1 MRAFRR
7 KAWAVQRVIFLF
19 SLRNQTCA
27 AARHLCAAPQPTLT
41 ICCLPSSRASRMMR
55 RLLFSIAAAAAS
67 TITPEQASKLRSLGY
82 RASEIAAIR
91 PSVASVV
98 ARRGLPRPKA
108 GMPPSWVVDDAELA
122 QAVRTRPRPLAGVA
136 GFLNKLVF
144 SLTMLARDLAE
155 VTRRAAIPVG
165 VVLVASQADRIRSTI
180 AAKPPSGEG
189 YFLFDGP
196 TDPAMRGGAK
206 VQISPASAPSTKR

>member
-1 MRAFRR
+1 
-7 KAWAVQRVIFLF
+7 
-19 SLRNQTCA
+19 
-27 AARHLCAAPQPTLT
+27 
-41 ICCLPSSRASRMMR
+41 MR
-55 RLLFSIAAAAAS
+55 RLLFVVAAAAAS

-122 QAVRTRPRPLAGVA
+122 QAVRARPRPLAGVV

-144 SLTMLARDLAE
+144 SLTMLTRDLAE
-155 VTRRAAIPVG
+155 VTRRAAVPVG

-180 AAKPPSGEG
+180 AGKPSSGEG

-196 TDPAMRGGAK
+196 TDPAMRGPGAAK
-206 VQISPASAPSTKR
+206 VRISPASAPSSKR

>member
-1 MRAFRR
+1 MR
-7 KAWAVQRVIFLF
+7 
-19 SLRNQTCA
+19 C
-27 AARHLCAAPQPTLT
+27 P
-41 ICCLPSSRASRMMR
+41 
-55 RLLFSIAAAAAS
+55 LLLVAAAAAAS

-108 GMPPSWVVDDAELA
+108 GMPPSWVVDDADLA
-122 QAVRTRPRPLAGVA
+122 PVTRPRPLAGVV
-136 GFLNKLVF
+136 GLLQKLAF
-144 SLTMLARDLAE
+144 SVSMLARDLAE

-180 AAKPPSGEG
+180 AGKPSSGEG

-206 VQISPASAPSTKR
+206 VQISPASAPSSKR

>member
-1 MRAFRR
+1 MR
-7 KAWAVQRVIFLF
+7 
-19 SLRNQTCA
+19 C
-27 AARHLCAAPQPTLT
+27 
-41 ICCLPSSRASRMMR
+41 
-55 RLLFSIAAAAAS
+55 LLFAVAAAAS

-108 GMPPSWVVDDAELA
+108 GMPPSWVVDAADLA
-122 QAVRTRPRPLAGVA
+122 PVARPRPLAGVV
-136 GFLNKLVF
+136 GLLQKLAF
-144 SLTMLARDLAE
+144 SVSMLARDLAE
-155 VTRRAAIPVG
+155 VTRRAALPVG

-180 AAKPPSGEG
+180 AAKPSSSGEG

-196 TDPAMRGGAK
+196 TDPAMRGPGAAK
-206 VQISPASAPSTKR
+206 VRISPASAPSSKR

>member
-1 MRAFRR
+1 MRTIIY
-7 KAWAVQRVIFLF
+7 AVAA
-19 SLRNQTCA
+19 TCA
-27 AARHLCAAPQPTLT
+27 TAAPASMSDAAR
-41 ICCLPSSRASRMMR
+41 
-55 RLLFSIAAAAAS
+55 
-67 TITPEQASKLRSLGY
+67 LRSLGY

-122 QAVRTRPRPLAGVA
+122 QAVRARPRPLAGVV
-136 GFLNKLVF
+136 GFINKIVF
-144 SLTMLARDLAE
+144 SLMMLTRDLA
-155 VTRRAAIPVG
+155 RRAAIPVG

-180 AAKPPSGEG
+180 AKPSSGEAG

-206 VQISPASAPSTKR
+206 VQISPASAPSSKR

>member
-1 MRAFRR
+1 
-7 KAWAVQRVIFLF
+7 
-19 SLRNQTCA
+19 
-27 AARHLCAAPQPTLT
+27 
-41 ICCLPSSRASRMMR
+41 MMR
-55 RLLFSIAAAAAS
+55 CLLFAVAAAATTAS
-67 TITPEQASKLRSLGY
+67 ITPEQASKLRSLGY

-122 QAVRTRPRPLAGVA
+122 QAVRARPRPLAGVV
-136 GFLNKLVF
+136 GFINKIVF
-144 SLTMLARDLAE
+144 SLTMLTRDLAE

-180 AAKPPSGEG
+180 AKPSSGEAG
-189 YFLFDGP
+189 YFLYDGP
-196 TDPAMRGGAK
+196 TDPSMRGGAK
-206 VQISPASAPSTKR
+206 VQISPASAPSSKR

>member
-1 MRAFRR
+1 MR
-7 KAWAVQRVIFLF
+7 
-19 SLRNQTCA
+19 
-27 AARHLCAAPQPTLT
+27 
-41 ICCLPSSRASRMMR
+41 CL
-55 RLLFSIAAAAAS
+55 LLVAAAAAS

-122 QAVRTRPRPLAGVA
+122 QAVRARPRPLAGVV

-144 SLTMLARDLAE
+144 SLTMLTRDLAE
-155 VTRRAAIPVG
+155 VTRRAALPVG

-180 AAKPPSGEG
+180 AGKPPSSGEG

-196 TDPAMRGGAK
+196 TDPAMRGAAK
-206 VQISPASAPSTKR
+206 VQISPASAPSSKR

>member
-1 MRAFRR
+1 MR
-7 KAWAVQRVIFLF
+7 
-19 SLRNQTCA
+19 
-27 AARHLCAAPQPTLT
+27 
-41 ICCLPSSRASRMMR
+41 CL
-55 RLLFSIAAAAAS
+55 LLVAAAAAAS

-108 GMPPSWVVDDAELA
+108 GMPQSWVVDDADLA
-122 QAVRTRPRPLAGVA
+122 PVARPRPLAGVV
-136 GFLNKLVF
+136 GLLQKLAF
-144 SLTMLARDLAE
+144 SVSLLARDLAE

-180 AAKPPSGEG
+180 ISASGEEG

-206 VQISPASAPSTKR
+206 VQISPASAPSSKR

>member
-1 MRAFRR
+1 
-7 KAWAVQRVIFLF
+7 
-19 SLRNQTCA
+19 
-27 AARHLCAAPQPTLT
+27 
-41 ICCLPSSRASRMMR
+41 MMR
-55 RLLFSIAAAAAS
+55 CLLFVVAAAAS
-67 TITPEQASKLRSLGY
+67 TAATITPEQASKLRSLGY

-108 GMPPSWVVDDAELA
+108 GMPPSWVVDDAEMA
-122 QAVRTRPRPLAGVA
+122 QAVRARPRPLAGVV

-144 SLTMLARDLAE
+144 SLTMLTRDLAE
-155 VTRRAAIPVG
+155 VTKRAALPVG

-180 AAKPPSGEG
+180 AAKAPSEAG

-206 VQISPASAPSTKR
+206 VQISPASAPSSKSKR

>member
-1 MRAFRR
+1 MMRR
-7 KAWAVQRVIFLF
+7 L
-19 SLRNQTCA
+19 
-27 AARHLCAAPQPTLT
+27 
-41 ICCLPSSRASRMMR
+41 MMR
-55 RLLFSIAAAAAS
+55 RLLFAVAAAATTAS
-67 TITPEQASKLRSLGY
+67 ITPEQASKLRSLGY

-122 QAVRTRPRPLAGVA
+122 QAVRARPRPLAGVV
-136 GFLNKLVF
+136 GFINKIVF
-144 SLTMLARDLAE
+144 SLTMLTRDLAE

-180 AAKPPSGEG
+180 AKPSSGEAG

-206 VQISPASAPSTKR
+206 VQISPASAPSSKR

>member
-1 MRAFRR
+1 
-7 KAWAVQRVIFLF
+7 
-19 SLRNQTCA
+19 
-27 AARHLCAAPQPTLT
+27 
-41 ICCLPSSRASRMMR
+41 MMR
-55 RLLFSIAAAAAS
+55 CLLFAVTAAAS

-108 GMPPSWVVDDAELA
+108 GMPPSWVVDDADLA
-122 QAVRTRPRPLAGVA
+122 QAVRARPRPLAGVV

-144 SLTMLARDLAE
+144 SLTMLTRDLAE
-155 VTRRAAIPVG
+155 VTRRAAVPVG

-180 AAKPPSGEG
+180 AKPSSGEAG

-206 VQISPASAPSTKR
+206 VQISPASAPSSKSKR

>member
-1 MRAFRR
+1 MR
-7 KAWAVQRVIFLF
+7 
-19 SLRNQTCA
+19 
-27 AARHLCAAPQPTLT
+27 
-41 ICCLPSSRASRMMR
+41 CL
-55 RLLFSIAAAAAS
+55 LLVAAAAAAS

-122 QAVRTRPRPLAGVA
+122 QAVRARPRPLAGVV
-136 GFLNKLVF
+136 GFINKIVF
-144 SLTMLARDLAE
+144 SLTMLTRDLAE

-180 AAKPPSGEG
+180 AKPSSGEAG

-196 TDPAMRGGAK
+196 TDPAMRGPGAAK
-206 VQISPASAPSTKR
+206 VRISPASMSSNKT

>member
-1 MRAFRR
+1 MMRR
-7 KAWAVQRVIFLF
+7 L
-19 SLRNQTCA
+19 
-27 AARHLCAAPQPTLT
+27 
-41 ICCLPSSRASRMMR
+41 MMR
-55 RLLFSIAAAAAS
+55 RLLFAVAAAATTAS
-67 TITPEQASKLRSLGY
+67 ITPEQASKLRSLGY

-122 QAVRTRPRPLAGVA
+122 QAVRARPRPLAGVV

-144 SLTMLARDLAE
+144 SLTMLTRDLAE
-155 VTRRAAIPVG
+155 VTRRAALPVG

-180 AAKPPSGEG
+180 AKPSSGEAG

-206 VQISPASAPSTKR
+206 VQISPASAPSSKR

>member
-1 MRAFRR
+1 
-7 KAWAVQRVIFLF
+7 
-19 SLRNQTCA
+19 
-27 AARHLCAAPQPTLT
+27 
-41 ICCLPSSRASRMMR
+41 MMR
-55 RLLFSIAAAAAS
+55 RLLFVVAAAAAS

-108 GMPPSWVVDDAELA
+108 GMPPSWVVDDADLA
-122 QAVRTRPRPLAGVA
+122 PVARPRPLAGVV
-136 GFLNKLVF
+136 GLLQKLAF
-144 SLTMLARDLAE
+144 SVSMLARDLAE

-165 VVLVASQADRIRSTI
+165 VVLVASQADRIRERLDRPTKAS
-180 AAKPPSGEG
+180 EG

-206 VQISPASAPSTKR
+206 VRISPASMSSNKT